1 MDEDVHIAPVRR
13 KIMALV
19 VFQANTVIHV
29 LAPLMIVLV
38 ELQVAHHAVKAKRVF
53 QWTLH
58 LLRRPV
64 LRRR

>member
-1 MDEDVHIAPVRR
+1 
-13 KIMALV
+13 MALV
-19 VFQANTVIHV
+19 VFQTDAVVHV

-38 ELQVAHHAVKAKRVF
+38 EIQVAHHAVKAKRDF